1 MDVSNIASAATEMA
15 QSSTA
20 QAVQLAVL
28 KKAMDVEAQGAMA
41 LVQAA
46 SQAIPVNPPN
56 LGNNVDTFA

>member
-15 QSSTA
+15 QTSTV

>member
-28 KKAMDVEAQGAMA
+28 KKAMDVEAHGAMA